1 MPLDTR
7 TIFTFLFVEQ
17 TFVNFFFSFQEPTY
31 YNSIENDIKESNSL
45 HIFKTKLKKKLYTN
59 Y

>member
-7 TIFTFLFVEQ
+7 TIFTFLFVDQ
-17 TFVNFFFSFQEPTY
+17 TFVNFLSVSKDQLV
-31 YNSIENDIKESNSL
+31 NDIKESNSL
-45 HIFKTKLKKKLYTN
+45 HSFKTKLKKKLYVN

>member
-17 TFVNFFFSFQEPTY
+17 TPRKFSVSFQGATH
-31 YNSIENDIKESNSL
+31 YNSLGNDIKESNDL
-45 HIFKTKLKKKLYTN
+45 HSFKARLKKKNVN